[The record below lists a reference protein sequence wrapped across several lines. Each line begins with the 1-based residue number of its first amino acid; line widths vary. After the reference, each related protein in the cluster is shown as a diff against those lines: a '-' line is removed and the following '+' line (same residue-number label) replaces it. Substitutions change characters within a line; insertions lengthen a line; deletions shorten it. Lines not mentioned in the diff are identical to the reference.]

1 MKYYF
6 TLQFKLLCRHIKA
19 NGINPL
25 FALSILLIA
34 FIYLSLRWF
43 DQSVYAAYIYAFLP
57 LTFLTA
63 LGSQKRNEFLQ
74 ITFPKKRLQQLRM
87 AENAFIV
94 FPFSIILI
102 FKEQIILSLVILIIA
117 SLFSLITIKSRRV
130 STLPTPFYQFPFEFP
145 IGFRKTYIGIIIS
158 YILLI
163 IGISIGNFNLA
174 LVAMVF
180 LFLIMTSYYTLPEN
194 EFYIWVFSK
203 SPREFLFIKIR
214 TAVIYSLYLSIPA
227 LLLLLIIFP
236 SHYLIIS
243 GIFVSGLFIV
253 ITSLLGK
260 YALYPSEV
268 NLTQLL
274 CIIFSILFPP
284 LMIIILPILYLTSI
298 NRLKPILE

>member
-6 TLQFKLLCRHIKA
+6 TLQFRLLCRHIKA

-25 FALSILLIA
+25 FALSLLLLA
-34 FIYLSLRWF
+34 FIFLSIHLL
-43 DQSVYAAYIYAFLP
+43 DQSAYAVYLYAFFSF
-57 LTFLTA
+57 TFLTA

-87 AENAFIV
+87 AENALIV
-94 FPFSIILI
+94 FPFAIILI
-102 FKEQIILSLVILIIA
+102 FKHQIILSLALLILA
-117 SLFSLITIKSRRV
+117 CLFSFYIFKTRKTT
-130 STLPTPFYQFPFEFP
+130 TLPTPFYKFPFEFT
-145 IGFRKTYIGIIIS
+145 IGFRKTFIGIIIS
-158 YILLI
+158 YILII

-174 LVAMVF
+174 LVAMAF

-203 SPREFLFIKIR
+203 SSRIFLHSKIKI
-214 TAVIYSLYLSIPA
+214 ALIYSLYLSLPA
-227 LLLLLIIFP
+227 LLSLLILFP

-243 GIFVSGLFIV
+243 GIFLSGLLIV

-268 NLTQLL
+268 NLIQLL
-274 CIIFSILFPP
+274 CIIFSVLFPP

-298 NRLKPILE
+298 NRLKLILG